1 MTEPV
6 SQQEQTLQI
15 TKVEIAVD
23 APFLENLTY
32 LQNSEFNVQ
41 RGDIVNVP
49 LGKRN
54 IKGFI
59 IRELNDKNNSEEAVP
74 VKFKLKEIVS
84 IDTEWPRLHEPFL
97 KWLEWMAEYY
107 IHPLGQVIQLSFPPL
122 RKTTQKRKSN
132 RAPVVPILEKTA
144 RPQLTVEQKK
154 CVEAIEIENKF
165 AVHLVHGVT
174 GSGKTEI
181 YLQLFEKC
189 ISENKKGLF
198 LVPEISLTPQLVNRF
213 VERFG
218 DQVAVLHSQLTDR
231 ERTNQWWEIIEGEKK
246 ILIGARSALFCPV
259 KNLGLVVVDE
269 EHESSF
275 KQDEKLKYHGRD
287 CAIMLGKF
295 SECPVILGSATPSL
309 ESWRNAQENKYVLHS
324 LQSRVADRPLPDIE
338 IIDLRLE
345 KDNLQRPHILPFWL
359 SNSLYQKMLVAIEK
373 KEQIALL
380 LNRRGMANM
389 IFCQDC
395 GYTAECPNCDIS
407 LTLHA
412 KSHLVCHYCDYHQN
426 YTVKCPSCNKGE
438 LTALGLGTEL
448 IENDLQKL
456 FPDLVIARADR
467 DEIQNRQDMENLIA
481 DMESEKI
488 NILIGT
494 QMIAKGLDF
503 PKLNLV
509 GLILA
514 DVGFNL
520 PDFRATEKSF
530 QLITQM
536 SGRSGR
542 HVKLSESSGQVIVQT
557 YNPDHESL
565 TFSKNHDYFGFVQ
578 SELRA
583 RSPLS
588 YPPYQKMV
596 SFRIQSMSQ
605 DLAQQTVQLMKS
617 RALSLQQ
624 KFLDHY
630 KDIQILGPA
639 AAPLAKLKNNYRY
652 HMIIKSEKSNQLN
665 TFARR
670 ILADEKWIP
679 SKVKVIID
687 VDPVNLL

>member
-1 MTEPV
+1 MTE
-6 SQQEQTLQI
+6 THLQAI
-15 TKVEIAVD
+15 LQVAVD

-32 LQNSEFNVQ
+32 LQNPDCPVS

-54 IKGFI
+54 VKGFVVSDQVLKDI
-59 IRELNDKNNSEEAVP
+59 TDSKY
-74 VKFKLKEIVS
+74 KLKPIIS
-84 IDTEWPRLHEPFL
+84 IDTEWPKLQNPFL
-97 KWLEWMAEYY
+97 KWLEWIAEYY

-132 RAPVVPILEKTA
+132 RPPVVPNLEKTKK
-144 RPQLTVEQKK
+144 PELTPEQKK
-154 CVEAIEIENKF
+154 CVDQIVIDQHF

-181 YLQLFEKC
+181 YLRLFEKC

-246 ILIGARSALFCPV
+246 ILIGARSALFCPLQ
-259 KNLGLVVVDE
+259 NLGLVVVDE

-287 CAIMLGKF
+287 CAVMLGKF

-309 ESWRNAQENKYVLHS
+309 ESWKNAIEKKYILHT
-324 LQSRVADRPLPDIE
+324 LQSRVADRPLPEIE
-338 IIDLRLE
+338 IVDLRLE
-345 KDNLQRPHILPFWL
+345 KENPQRPYKLPFWL
-359 SNSLYQKMLVAIEK
+359 SHSLYKKMLVAIENE
-373 KEQIALL
+373 EQVALL
-380 LNRRGMANM
+380 LNRRGMANL
-389 IFCQDC
+389 IFCQSC
-395 GYTAECPNCDIS
+395 GYSADCPNCDIS

-426 YTVKCPSCNKGE
+426 YTLKCPSCLGGE

-448 IENDLQKL
+448 IETDLKKL
-456 FPDLVIARADR
+456 FPDLTIARADR
-467 DEIQNRQDMENLIA
+467 DEIQSRLDMENLIS

-509 GLILA
+509 GLLLA

-542 HVKLSESSGQVIVQT
+542 HVKEAGTSGQVIVQT

-565 TFSKNHDYFGFVQ
+565 FFSKNHNYLGFVQ
-578 SELRA
+578 NELQA
-583 RSPLS
+583 RLPLN
-588 YPPYQKMV
+588 YPPYQKMI

-605 DLAQQTVQLMKS
+605 ELAQQTVQLIKS
-617 RALSLQQ
+617 RAHTLQQ
-624 KFLDHY
+624 KFSEHY
-630 KDIQILGPA
+630 SGLQILGPA
-639 AAPLAKLKNNYRY
+639 TAPLAKLKNNYRF
-652 HMIIKSEKSNQLN
+652 HMILKSEKSNLLN

-670 ILADEKWIP
+670 LLADEKWIP
-679 SKVKVIID
+679 SKVKVIVD
-687 VDPVNLL
+687 VDPVSLL

>member
-1 MTEPV
+1 MTV
-6 SQQEQTLQI
+6 Q
-15 TKVEIAVD
+15 VAVD
-23 APFLENLTY
+23 APLLENLTY
-32 LQNSEFNVQ
+32 LQNSEFKVQ
-41 RGDIVNVP
+41 RGDIVNVS

-54 IKGFI
+54 VKGYVI
-59 IRELNDKNNSEEAVP
+59 NETSRNLVEDS
-74 VKFKLKEIVS
+74 KFKLKEVIS
-84 IDTEWPRLHEPFL
+84 IDEQWPKLHDPFL
-97 KWLEWMAEYY
+97 KWLEWVADYY

-122 RKTTQKRKSN
+122 SKTTKARKSS
-132 RAPVVPILEKTA
+132 RAPVVPILEKTK
-144 RPQLTVEQKK
+144 RPVLTAEQKK
-154 CVEAIEIENKF
+154 CVDAIDLENKF
-165 AVHLVHGVT
+165 SVHLIHGVT

-189 ISENKKGLF
+189 IEQNKKGLF
-198 LVPEISLTPQLVNRF
+198 LLPEISLTPQLVHRF

-287 CAIMLGKF
+287 CAVMLGKF
-295 SECPVILGSATPSL
+295 SDCAVILGSATPSL
-309 ESWRNAQENKYVLHS
+309 ESWKNAQEKKYSLHS
-324 LQSRVADRPLPDIE
+324 LVQRVANRPLPTIE
-338 IIDLRLE
+338 IVDLRLE
-345 KDNLQRPHILPFWL
+345 KENQKRLNILPFWL
-359 SNSLYQKMLVAIEK
+359 SMAFYQKMLIAIEN

-380 LNRRGMANM
+380 LNRRGMANT
-389 IFCQDC
+389 IFCQSC

-426 YTVKCPSCNKGE
+426 YNLKCPECPSGE

-448 IENDLQKL
+448 IEQDLQKL

-467 DEIQNRQDMENLIA
+467 DEIQSRTDMENLIA
-481 DMESEKI
+481 DMENEKI
-488 NILIGT
+488 NILVGT

-509 GLILA
+509 GLVLA

-542 HVKLSESSGQVIVQT
+542 HVLQSDTAGQVFVQT

-565 TFSKNHDYFGFVQ
+565 TYAKSHDYLGFVQ
-578 SELRA
+578 CELQARA
-583 RSPLS
+583 PLN
-588 YPPYQKMV
+588 YPPYQKMI

-605 DLAQQTVQLMKS
+605 DLAQQTVQQIKL
-617 RALSLQQ
+617 RAQSLIE
-624 KFLDHY
+624 KFPDHY
-630 KDIQILGPA
+630 KDLQILGPA
-639 AAPLAKLKNNYRY
+639 AAPLAKLKNNYRF
-652 HMIIKSEKSNQLN
+652 HMIIKAEKNSALN
-665 TFARR
+665 SFARR
-670 ILADEKWIP
+670 VLADQKWVP
-679 SKVKVIID
+679 AKVKVIVD
-687 VDPVNLL
+687 VDPVSLL

>member
-1 MTEPV
+1 MTDGRQPATV
-6 SQQEQTLQI
+6 T
-15 TKVEIAVD
+15 VAVD
-23 APFLENLTY
+23 APLLENLTY
-32 LQNSEFNVQ
+32 LQNPDCSVE
-41 RGDIVNVP
+41 RGDIVNVS

-54 IKGFI
+54 VKGFVVQKSI
-59 IRELNDKNNSEEAVP
+59 ENSSDQIES
-74 VKFKLKEIVS
+74 KFKLKEIIS
-84 IDTEWPRLHEPFL
+84 IDPEWPRLHDPFL
-97 KWLEWMAEYY
+97 KWLEWIAEYY

-132 RAPVVPILEKTA
+132 RAPVIPILEKTI
-144 RPQLTVEQKK
+144 RPELTSEQKK
-154 CVEAIEIENKF
+154 CVDAISATPDF

-189 ISENKKGLF
+189 IQQNKKGLF

-259 KNLGLVVVDE
+259 QNLGLVVVDE

-287 CAIMLGKF
+287 CAVMLGKF
-295 SECPVILGSATPSL
+295 SNCPVILGSATPSL
-309 ESWRNAQENKYVLHS
+309 ESWKNAQEKKYFLHS
-324 LQSRVADRPLPDIE
+324 LLSRVADRPLPEID
-338 IIDLRLE
+338 IIDLRAE
-345 KDNLQRPHILPFWL
+345 KDNQKRPQNLPFWL
-359 SNSLYQKMLVAIEK
+359 SESLYKKMLLAIEN
-373 KEQIALL
+373 KEQVALL
-380 LNRRGMANM
+380 LNRRGMANLV
-389 IFCQDC
+389 FCQSC
-395 GYTAECPNCDIS
+395 GYSADCPNCDIS

-426 YTVKCPSCNKGE
+426 FTLKCPQCSSGE

-448 IENDLQKL
+448 IETDLKKL
-456 FPDLVIARADR
+456 FPDLEIARADR
-467 DEIQNRQDMENLIA
+467 DEIQSRLDMENLIA
-481 DMESEKI
+481 DMENEKI
-488 NILIGT
+488 NILVGT

-509 GLILA
+509 GLVLA

-542 HVKLSESSGQVIVQT
+542 HVSALGASGQVVVQT
-557 YNPDHESL
+557 YNPEHESL
-565 TFSKNHDYFGFVQ
+565 TFAKNHDYLGFVTQ
-578 SELRA
+578 ELQA

-588 YPPYQKMV
+588 YPPFQKMI

-605 DLAQQTVQLMKS
+605 ELAQQTVQLIKS

-624 KFLDHY
+624 KFSEHFSE
-630 KDIQILGPA
+630 IQILGPA
-639 AAPLAKLKNNYRY
+639 AAPLAKIKNIYRF
-652 HMIIKSEKSNQLN
+652 HMIIKGEKSLVLN
-665 TFARR
+665 KFSRR
-670 ILADEKWIP
+670 LLADQKWVP
-679 SKVKVIID
+679 AKVKVIVD
-687 VDPVNLL
+687 VDPISLL